1 MGQVS
6 DFGLGHLSA
15 QKKPCLFGLKKRFTA
30 NLFLSAVCRLSRI
43 CSGRLIVAAASEG
56 CRCIGPKQIA
66 RSLRALRNA
75 DRLGLVHGVRILPGL
90 NACEAVVKQF
100 ASGRIVTEAIK
111 LRVTSSPIP
120 ASTPA
125 PSKGR
130 RRAVEMLGELIIAA
144 VLVLILLQ

>member
-15 QKKPCLFGLKKRFTA
+15 QKKPCLFGLKERFTA

-75 DRLGLVHGVRILPGL
+75 DRL
-90 NACEAVVKQF
+90 
-100 ASGRIVTEAIK
+100 S
-111 LRVTSSPIP
+111 
-120 ASTPA
+120 A
-125 PSKGR
+125 P
-130 RRAVEMLGELIIAA
+130 RRALSLFIGGLSLLG
-144 VLVLILLQ
+144 LLARQAEGVS

>member
-15 QKKPCLFGLKKRFTA
+15 QKKPCLFGLKERFTA

-75 DRLGLVHGVRILPGL
+75 DRLGLVRGVRILLGP
-90 NACEAVVKQF
+90 NACEAVLKQF
-100 ASGRIVTEAIK
+100 ASEYPANAVPS
-111 LRVTSSPIP
+111 LPLPQCTSDRCQCKYVPVGSE
-120 ASTPA
+120 
-125 PSKGR
+125 KFR
-130 RRAVEMLGELIIAA
+130 RLCAA
-144 VLVLILLQ
+144 GKPPFKSLH

>member
-43 CSGRLIVAAASEG
+43 CSGR
-56 CRCIGPKQIA
+56 PKQIA

-75 DRLGLVHGVRILPGL
+75 DRLGLVRGVRILPGP

-100 ASGRIVTEAIK
+100 ASEYPANAMPSLPLPQCTGDRCQCKYVPIGSEKFRRLCATEK
-111 LRVTSSPIP
+111 P
-120 ASTPA
+120 
-125 PSKGR
+125 PSKS
-130 RRAVEMLGELIIAA
+130 LH
-144 VLVLILLQ
+144 